1 MENKIRFAV
10 ISIITLNI
18 ITFANVAGAA
28 NPVAGK
34 AIVLQGNSKGA
45 TPCVVCHGEQGA
57 GNAAALLPRLAGLD
71 AGYLAKQ
78 LRDFQR
84 GTRKDAVMQPIAKA
98 LSQAEIADVTAYFAA
113 QSPPVSVAAADP
125 ALLARG
131 ARLATSGFWDK
142 DVPACISCH
151 GPAGRGVGANFPALA
166 GQHPSYIAQQ
176 LNAWRT
182 GTRDNDPQG
191 LMKGIAQR
199 LPAGDIAAVSVY
211 FSSLTSEP

>member
-1 MENKIRFAV
+1 MKNRIRFAA
-10 ISIITLNI
+10 ISIITLNM
-18 ITFANVAGAA
+18 FANAAGAA

-34 AIVLQGNSKGA
+34 GIVLQGNSKGA

-57 GNAAALLPRLAGLD
+57 GNAVALLPRLARLD
-71 AGYLAKQ
+71 ADYLAKQ

-98 LSQAEIADVTAYFAA
+98 LSQAEIANVTAYFAA
-113 QSPPVSVAAADP
+113 QSLPVSAAAADP

-151 GPAGRGVGANFPALA
+151 GPVGRGVGANFPALA

-191 LMKGIAQR
+191 LMKGIALR

>member
-1 MENKIRFAV
+1 MKNRIRFAA
-10 ISIITLNI
+10 ISIITLNM
-18 ITFANVAGAA
+18 FANAAGAA

-34 AIVLQGNSKGA
+34 GIVLQGNSKGA

-57 GNAAALLPRLAGLD
+57 GNAAASFPRLAGLD

-98 LSQAEIADVTAYFAA
+98 LSQAEIDDVTAYFAA
-113 QSPPVSVAAADP
+113 QRPPALAAAADP

-191 LMKGIAQR
+191 LMKGIALR

>member
-1 MENKIRFAV
+1 MKNRIRFAAF
-10 ISIITLNI
+10 SIITLM
-18 ITFANVAGAA
+18 FAKAADAA
-28 NPVAGK
+28 NLDAGK
-34 AIVLQGNSKGA
+34 AIVLQGNGKGA
-45 TPCVVCHGEQGA
+45 TACVACHGERGA
-57 GNAAALLPRLAGLD
+57 GNAAALYPRLARLD

-78 LRDFQR
+78 INDFQR
-84 GTRKDAVMQPIAKA
+84 GTRKNAVMQPIAKA
-98 LSQAEIADVTAYFAA
+98 LSQAEIADVSAYFAA
-113 QSPPVSVAAADP
+113 QAPPVSVAATDP
-125 ALLARG
+125 KLLARG

-166 GQHPSYIAQQ
+166 GQYPSYIAQQ

-211 FSSLTSEP
+211 FASLKSTP

>member
-1 MENKIRFAV
+1 MKNRIRFAA
-10 ISIITLNI
+10 ISIFTLNM
-18 ITFANVAGAA
+18 FANAAGAA

-34 AIVLQGNSKGA
+34 ATALQGNSKGA

-57 GNAAALLPRLAGLD
+57 GNAAASFPRLAGLD

-98 LSQAEIADVTAYFAA
+98 LSQAEIDDVTAYFAA
-113 QSPPVSVAAADP
+113 QRPPALAAAADP

-191 LMKGIAQR
+191 LMKGIALR

>member
-1 MENKIRFAV
+1 MENRIRFVA
-10 ISIITLNI
+10 ISIITLNM
-18 ITFANVAGAA
+18 FANAAGAA

-34 AIVLQGNSKGA
+34 ATALRGNSKGA

-57 GNAAALLPRLAGLD
+57 GNAAASLPRLAGLD

-113 QSPPVSVAAADP
+113 QSLPVSAAAADP
-125 ALLARG
+125 VLLARG
-131 ARLATSGFWDK
+131 ARLATSGFWGK

-176 LNAWRT
+176 LNAWRN

-191 LMKGIAQR
+191 LMKGIALR

-211 FSSLTSEP
+211 FSSLTPEP

>member
-1 MENKIRFAV
+1 MKNRIRFAA
-10 ISIITLNI
+10 ISIITLNM
-18 ITFANVAGAA
+18 FANAAGAA

-34 AIVLQGNSKGA
+34 ATALQGNSKGA

-84 GTRKDAVMQPIAKA
+84 DTRKSAVMQPIAKA

-113 QSPPVSVAAADP
+113 QRPPASAAAAADP

-151 GPAGRGVGANFPALA
+151 GLAGRGVGANFPALA

-191 LMKGIAQR
+191 LMKGIALR

-211 FSSLTSEP
+211 FSSLASEP

>member
-1 MENKIRFAV
+1 MENPIRFAA
-10 ISIITLNI
+10 ISIITL
-18 ITFANVAGAA
+18 ITFSNAAGAA

-34 AIVLQGNSKGA
+34 ATALHGNSKGA

-84 GTRKDAVMQPIAKA
+84 GTRKDTVMQPIAKA
-98 LSQAEIADVTAYFAA
+98 LSQTEIADVTAYFAA
-113 QSPPVSVAAADP
+113 QRSPASAAAADP

-131 ARLATSGFWDK
+131 ARLASSGFWDK

-191 LMKGIAQR
+191 LMKGIALR
-199 LPAGDIAAVSVY
+199 LPAGDIAAVSAY
-211 FSSLTSEP
+211 FASLTSEP